1 MAGLDNLNTRL
12 NYYGKTQHDRFI
24 DDKLRSLRQALL
36 YSYQRAI
43 ITLQD
48 ERQFLCLMN
57 PDKVKDNYDDKV
69 ISIPFDDICLN
80 SPRKGKTT
88 VSREVIGMKPGDT
101 FFWEATNTYWIVT
114 LRLIQELAYF
124 KATVRRCDY
133 EIDIYDKYH
142 YHVYVRGPE
151 ETQIDWKSM
160 QNAVYNGLNY
170 NIVLTVTKDEITSS
184 FFKRFAK
191 LKVNG
196 RNWEV
201 QATDDMSR
209 EGIIDVYLKE
219 YFTNS
224 IEEEQKEYEKE
235 NPPEQKP
242 DTLVRI
248 IGEET
253 IYPYDIKSYKVEG
266 LEKGIWSVDNKKI
279 KILSQDESE
288 CKIEV
293 MSGKSCSFNLTYITE
308 NEDAVTLKV
317 IVASL

>member
-1 MAGLDNLNTRL
+1 MSGLDNLNTRL

-24 DDKLRSLRQALL
+24 DDKLRSLRQALK

-48 ERQFLCLMN
+48 GRQFLCLMN
-57 PDKVKDNYDDKV
+57 PEKVKDNYDDKV

-80 SPRKGKTT
+80 SPIRGKTT
-88 VSREVIGMKPGDT
+88 QCREEIGMKPGDT

-133 EIDIYDKYH
+133 EIDVDESHH

-151 ETQIDWKSM
+151 ETQIDWNKM
-160 QNAVYNGLNY
+160 ENAMYNDLNY
-170 NIVLTVTKDEITSS
+170 NIIMTVTKDEVTSN

-191 LKVNG
+191 IKVNG

-219 YFTNS
+219 YYTNS
-224 IEEEQKEYEKE
+224 IEEEQAQYEKD
-235 NPPEQKP
+235 NPPSPKP
-242 DTLVRI
+242 DTVAKI
-248 IGEET
+248 IGEEI
-253 IYPYDIKSYKVEG
+253 IYPYDIKTYNIEG
-266 LEKGIWSVDNKKI
+266 LDCGIWSVDNKKI
-279 KILSQDESE
+279 RILSQDAIK

-293 MSGKSCSFNLTYITE
+293 MSGKSCQFNLTYTTE
-308 NEDAVTLKV
+308 NGDS
-317 IVASL
+317 ISSLITVGSL